1 MTPRRVTIRPVPLLA
16 VATIALLLAAC
27 GDSDGDTTPVPTF
40 EGLDGASLFQ
50 QACSECHGA
59 DLTGSDQGPPLLH
72 DFYVPGHH
80 ADIAFFFAIRRGT
93 RAHHWNFGDMP
104 PIEGLA
110 DDQAEAIVAFVR
122 ERQRAAGIQ

>member
-1 MTPRRVTIRPVPLLA
+1 VIHRHLLHLSLLA
-16 VATIALLLAAC
+16 VAAVALLVAC
-27 GDSDGDTTPVPTF
+27 GDDSEGDPPPSPVF
-40 EGLDGASLFQ
+40 EGLDGASLFA

-59 DLTGSDQGPPLLH
+59 DLTGTDQGPPLLH

-104 PIEGLA
+104 PVEGLS
-110 DDQAEAIVAFVR
+110 DDQAEAVVAFVR
-122 ERQRAAGIQ
+122 ETQRAAGIE